1 MKIIIIGGGKVGYYL
16 CKSLMEHGHNV
27 HLIEQ
32 SLPRCEQIADELDI
46 PVVNG
51 DGTLIESLAAAETE
65 HADALVAVTGQD
77 EANLIA
83 CQLSRAEFGV
93 KKTVARSNNPRNLEV
108 MRLLGVD
115 IPVSSTEMIT
125 NVIEQEV
132 DSAGMCLLTNIH
144 GKGAICEVTIPEG
157 AVVEGQR
164 LRQISL
170 PPQCLVVSVV
180 RQGDFFIPSG
190 DSVLLRGD
198 EIIAVTTN
206 ESRKPLLKILTEQ
219 A

>member
-1 MKIIIIGGGKVGYYL
+1 MKIVIVGGGKVGYYL
-16 CKSLMEHGHNV
+16 CKSLLEHGHEV
-27 HLIEQ
+27 HLVEQ
-32 SLPRCEQIADELDI
+32 SLPRCEQIADELDL

-51 DGTLIESLAAAETE
+51 DGTAIESLASAEAGQ
-65 HADALVAVTGQD
+65 ADALVAVTGQD

-83 CQLSRAEFGV
+83 CQLGRAEFGV
-93 KKTVARSNNPRNLEV
+93 KKTVARSNNPRNLEI

-132 DSAGMCLLTNIH
+132 DSAGMRLLTNIH
-144 GKGAICEVTIPEG
+144 GKGAVCEVAIPEG
-157 AVVEGQR
+157 AAVAGMR
-164 LRQISL
+164 LHQVNL

-180 RQGDFFIPSG
+180 RQGDFFIPNG
-190 DSVLLRGD
+190 DSVLLTGD

-206 ESRKPLLKILTEQ
+206 ESRKPLLKILT
-219 A
+219 ALA